1 MRAFLVAIAVLA
13 AVPGAGPVAAA
24 DLELSFYTGVQTAP
38 HSGVTGND
46 PALGAF
52 DFRAAWEG
60 KPFEAPPYYG
70 VRAMWWRPSG
80 WGFGVEVNHAKVYAD
95 DETRAENGFER
106 LQFSDGLNLVTANVM
121 RRWKT
126 DSRWTPYVGGGLGFS
141 VPYVHVTTAAG
152 GTTGYQFGGAAVI
165 LVAGASYSLNDRWDV
180 FGEYKGSFSSN
191 TIDLDSG
198 GELETD
204 IVTNALNIG
213 VTYKF

>member
-1 MRAFLVAIAVLA
+1 MRAFLPALVIVSSA
-13 AVPGAGPVAAA
+13 PGAGPAAAA
-24 DLELSFYTGVQTAP
+24 DLELSFYTGVQSAP

-46 PALGAF
+46 PALGEL
-52 DFRAAWEG
+52 DFRAGWEG

-70 VRAMWWRPSG
+70 VRAMWWQPSG

-152 GTTGYQFGGAAVI
+152 STTGYQFGGVAVI
-165 LVAGASYSLNDRWDV
+165 LVAGAAYSLNDRWDV

-191 TIDLDSG
+191 SIDLDNG
-198 GELETD
+198 GELQTD